1 MPGHLPAR
9 PGPAFAWPVLLALM
23 VMLAGC
29 VRLVSNYDETLDR
42 QLTAYAEKSDKFLL
56 RMGRLAG
63 TPEGTYGQNAGYY
76 DDARGDLSTMRI
88 RSGSQPNNDITT
100 EQIANLEQYLDQ
112 VEKLHQAGGNGGMPM
127 PVIARLRQSNSQAIG
142 AALALEMAKKRGGK

>member
-88 RSGSQPNNDITT
+88 CTASGC
-100 EQIANLEQYLDQ
+100 LDNR
-112 VEKLHQAGGNGGMPM
+112 LRYA
-127 PVIARLRQSNSQAIG
+127 ARLKVSSCQAARIWAG
-142 AALALEMAKKRGGK
+142 LRYPFFSISHSAL